1 MIVTV
6 FSTNKCMR
14 CRMVTRWLSEHNIK
28 FTETKVENDVE
39 AKNKLQ
45 GLGFTSA
52 PVIEVKSDNCLEYI
66 SGFDIKKLN
75 ELLGGK

>member
-1 MIVTV
+1 MTVTV

-14 CRMVTRWLSEHNIK
+14 CRMVTRWLSERNIK

-52 PVIEVKSDNCLEYI
+52 PVVEVNTGEVVEYI